1 MRESAIPIKTAAGR
15 QEVDERKHKLGPR
28 HRMVLISINGE
39 RSVAGIRQ
47 QFAAINEIDSVLDD
61 LAAGGMI
68 ELAESGDIVSASEVV
83 TSPPGEPARPTPPRA
98 APVVT
103 PPPAPA
109 PAPKQAPVRSEALTP
124 AREFMTRM
132 LTAKAGLR
140 AFLINQKIEKAATR
154 EALIELLP
162 EFRRLLRKNV
172 DAGRVAEFSAHAEE
186 LIGQD

>member
-1 MRESAIPIKTAAGR
+1 MLENAIPIKTAAGR
-15 QEVDERKHKLGPR
+15 LEVDERKHKLGPR

-39 RSVAGIRQ
+39 RNVAGIRQ

-68 ELAESGDIVSASEVV
+68 ELAESADFIAAADVV
-83 TSPPGEPARPTPPRA
+83 TSPPGEPARPVPVRA
-98 APVVT
+98 T
-103 PPPAPA
+103 PAPA
-109 PAPKQAPVRSEALTP
+109 PAPAPRQTPVRNESLTA

-140 AFLINQKIEKAATR
+140 AFLVNQKIEKAPSR
-154 EALIELLP
+154 EALADLLP

-186 LIGQD
+186 LIGHD